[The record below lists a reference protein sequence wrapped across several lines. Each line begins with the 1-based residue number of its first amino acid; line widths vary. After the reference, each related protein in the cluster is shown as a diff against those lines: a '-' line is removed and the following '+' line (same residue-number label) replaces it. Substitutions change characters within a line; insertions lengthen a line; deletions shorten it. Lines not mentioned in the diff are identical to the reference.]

1 MGSFSAIVKAF
12 SNDNIMIGTSMK
24 SLKVIFTST
33 LLVLGII
40 VAPGL
45 SQAQADTNE
54 PRTIHTLAAAPTA
67 TVFAETSYGAYGGYN
82 VENGSYWYR
91 DGYPY
96 PGEIGN
102 NQGGWG
108 FSDSEDYGSYHP
120 SNCHGNIDPN
130 GLCFETGDPNGYR
143 DFYQQD
149 CPWNGHGVLCPNNGY
164 YNTKYAYG
172 YHFYNGCYWCGYG
185 WYWGDYGSYTQY
197 YKNVE
202 NGWTNGSRGHVK
214 SGGTLGQ
221 VENPNAYR
229 AFFTSDDPSY
239 YPSGVQHDVSILD
252 IYEGGWT
259 LCWSGNYNDHNA
271 VESIQSACNGEY
283 TIMAGSYEDP
293 HIQQPTVSN
302 PTMSASEGLVTS
314 TWTVTDRDQVEMT
327 NGVGIITDLE
337 SGHQFTCEIDM
348 AVDMSEVENT
358 VGCSF
363 EDSMLQHH
371 YSLSMSFEAFSFGTI
386 TGGEMSDKLVMTD
399 EFQVIPTR
407 LIAQVSHE
415 AEVCVYNAPASKTVM
430 IKVDRQLRNIR
441 TDSNGY
447 ACASYLMPE
456 KASKQVVKASYG
468 KIKSLESII
477 YMPIYKFV
485 YRGGKTPKMTLE
497 TKGLP
502 KFARVELS
510 RVSRLSGTEV
520 KSQWD
525 TTEAIKSAKFLM
537 NVPLQPDTY
546 DLYVTLNKAQHPGAV
561 LQVISQ
567 SAGGG
572 IRN

>member
-1 MGSFSAIVKAF
+1 MNAF
-12 SNDNIMIGTSMK
+12 STDNIMIGTSMK

-45 SQAQADTNE
+45 SQAQAETNE
-54 PRTIHTLAAAPTA
+54 PRTIHTLAAASSA

-82 VENGSYWYR
+82 VENGTYWYR

-96 PGEIGN
+96 PGQIGA

-108 FSDSEDYGSYHP
+108 FSESANYGSYHP
-120 SNCHGNIDPN
+120 NNCHGNIDPN
-130 GLCFETGDPNGYR
+130 GLCFETGDANGYHDYASR
-143 DFYQQD
+143 IE
-149 CPWNGHGVLCPNNGY
+149 VCPNQNYWGWYCSY
-164 YNTKYAYG
+164 YYG
-172 YHFYNGCYWCGYG
+172 YNNYGYVYNPYYG
-185 WYWGDYGSYTQY
+185 YWGYFYYRNYSYD
-197 YKNVE
+197 
-202 NGWTNGSRGHVK
+202 NGWVNGSRGHVK

-259 LCWSGNYNDHNA
+259 LCWLGNYSDNNA
-271 VESIQSACNGEY
+271 VESIRSACNGKY

-302 PTMSASEGLVTS
+302 PTMSASDGLVAA
-314 TWTVTDRDQVEMT
+314 TWTVSDRDQVEMT
-327 NGVGIITDLE
+327 NGVGTITDLE

-371 YSLSMSFEAFSFGTI
+371 YSLSMSFDAFSFGTI

-407 LIAQVSHE
+407 LIAQASQE
-415 AEVCVYNAPASKTVM
+415 AEVCVYNAPASKTVV
-430 IKVDRQLRNIR
+430 IKVNSQLRNIR

-477 YMPIYKFV
+477 YMPVYKFV

-502 KFARVELS
+502 KFARLELS
-510 RVSRLSGTEV
+510 RVSRSSGTEV

-525 TTEAIKSAKFLM
+525 TTEAMKSAKFLM
-537 NVPLQPDTY
+537 TVPVQPDTY

-561 LQVISQ
+561 LQVTIS
-567 SAGGG
+567 SVAGG